1 MVVSSPIH
9 NVCLRDLTLPNLC
22 SELGIATRT
31 LDKSQVMRTAVSI
44 SREVCKR
51 FSAN

>member
-9 NVCLRDLTLPNLC
+9 NVCLRDLMSSGLC

-31 LDKSQVMRTAVSI
+31 VDKSQVMRTAVDI
-44 SREVCKR
+44 SREVCRR